1 MPLSLAVHS
10 VVNQDCVMV
19 TKVAIIGKS
28 IIVYVYHVYL
38 PKFYHTVEP
47 LITDPVRKNPF
58 RNRKN
63 QIISKK
69 PFLQVRQHICIS
81 RKISVY
87 NKHSD

>member
-1 MPLSLAVHS
+1 MPVHS
-10 VVNQDCVMV
+10 MVNQDCVMV

-47 LITDPVRKNPF
+47 LITDPVRKNP
-58 RNRKN
+58 
-63 QIISKK
+63 IISKK
-69 PFLQVRQHICIS
+69 PFLQVGQHICIS
-81 RKISVY
+81 GKISVY